1 MNDDD
6 QISSEES
13 EVPDELAGLSIIT
26 LMYDT
31 CSDEPPMLDLGN
43 CTPWVA
49 YTILRSAIESL
60 QILIPP
66 TDISYRGEVICRNTF
81 EVFDD
86 DDD

>member
-1 MNDDD
+1 MNNED
-6 QISSEES
+6 QTPEDQEDI
-13 EVPDELAGLSIIT
+13 PDELSGLSIIT
-26 LMYDT
+26 LMYDS

-43 CTPWVA
+43 CSPWVA
-49 YTILRSAIESL
+49 YTMLRAAFESL